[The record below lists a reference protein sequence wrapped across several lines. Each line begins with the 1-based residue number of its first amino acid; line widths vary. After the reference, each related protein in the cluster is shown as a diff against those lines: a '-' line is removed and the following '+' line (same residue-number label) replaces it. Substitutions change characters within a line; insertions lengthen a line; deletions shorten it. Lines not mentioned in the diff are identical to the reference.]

1 MPFAET
7 RSWRTSVLYG
17 RTVITLSARLAS
29 LLSPTRVDQAAEV
42 VRRYF
47 ASRSEGGF
55 TGAYFERLGG
65 GGDRPETADV
75 FTAEDLVAVS
85 MLSVRVEGGAAIE
98 LLLRRSDRLTELLRA
113 IPAHVRLGE
122 LTVDDLG
129 DTWAPR
135 ALYRELRT
143 IESIGPTTASKLL
156 ARKRPHLVPVYDTVV
171 DRELSLIKGDLWK
184 PLHAWLIADRGAN
197 ERHLTQVR
205 DRAGVPDISVLRIFD
220 VLAWMTGSGNV
231 EVDHE

>member
-1 MPFAET
+1 M
-7 RSWRTSVLYG
+7 
-17 RTVITLSARLAS
+17 ITLSTRLAS
-29 LLSPTRVDQAAEV
+29 LLSPARLDDAAEV

-47 ASRSEGGF
+47 ASRGDGGF

-65 GGDRPETADV
+65 GGYRPEVADV

-85 MLSVRVEGGAAIE
+85 MLSVRVEGRAAIE
-98 LLLRRSDRLTELLRA
+98 LLLGRSFRLTELLRA
-113 IPAHVRLGE
+113 IPTDVRLGE

-135 ALYRELRT
+135 ALYRELRS

-171 DRELSLIKGDLWK
+171 DRELSLVKGDLWK
-184 PLHAWLIADRGAN
+184 PLQAWLIADGGAN

-220 VLAWMTGSGNV
+220 VLAWMTGSGNI